1 MKLLLIDGN
10 SLLNR
15 AFYAMPLL
23 STPDGRYTNAVYGFT
38 NMLLS
43 AIEQTQPTHAA
54 VAFDRRE
61 PTFRHKQYPLYKQG
75 RKPMPDELAQQFP
88 LLREVLECMNIS
100 TIDLAGYEADDLIGT
115 LSRICQE
122 SGGECVILSGDKD
135 NLQLVSD
142 LTTVWITRKGIS
154 QTEKF
159 SPEYLKQA
167 MGLIPSQIIDYKAL
181 AGDSSDNIP
190 GVQGVGEKTALKLL
204 DEYKTVENILD
215 NSDSIKGKLGERIRQ
230 NKESAILSKHL
241 ATINRNVPITFS
253 MEDCIYR
260 APDASSLRKLF
271 TELEFK
277 SLLSK
282 LPEAPTDTL
291 EPTASFTTPATEQI
305 SEVTLSLLNSKFT
318 KNVVAMYFSSEES
331 ALYIAED
338 EKNQIRIPLM
348 LNFAFEG
355 ILPDLLYPIIEQFLK
370 DKRVISYD
378 CKSLMHEFGFSFE
391 LEGDIMVAEYL
402 LDSLKGS
409 YPFDDILAKYNV
421 EPCAS
426 ALVYIHLMQ
435 KSALASQGM
444 TALYTDI
451 ELPLTCVLYD
461 MEVYGFNVDCT
472 ILKNLGVIFGE
483 RLDLLCK
490 TIYDLAGETFNINS
504 PKQLGEI
511 LFEKLGLPHGRKT
524 KTGYSTSIEV
534 LQSLENCHAIIS
546 PIMEYRQLQKLK
558 STYIDAMVVLPDS
571 SGRIHS
577 SFNQTVTATGRIS
590 STEPNLQNI
599 PVRTE
604 LGRHIRKAFTAKEGC
619 VLIDGDYSQIELR
632 VLAHLANDTT
642 LKNAFLNNEDIHL
655 ATAASVFDIP
665 KEQVTKEQR
674 SAAKAV
680 NFGIVYGIS
689 DYGLSQNIG
698 VSVREAG
705 KYIKDYLDK
714 FPGVRAFMD
723 SAKAEAKLSGFA
735 STMMGR
741 RRPCPE
747 LTSSNYNTRSFGER
761 VAMNTPVQGS
771 AADIIKLA
779 MVKVSKALKQS
790 NMRTRLI
797 LQVHDELLLEAPID
811 EQEQAAAL
819 LKQCMQECCTLSVPL
834 TVDCNVGTSWYET
847 K

>member
-43 AIEQTQPTHAA
+43 AIEQIQPTHAA

-61 PTFRHKQYPLYKQG
+61 PTFRHKEYALYKQG
-75 RKPMPDELAQQFP
+75 RKPMPDELAEQFP
-88 LLREVLECMNIS
+88 LLREVLECMNVS

-115 LSRICQE
+115 LSRICE
-122 SGGECVILSGDKD
+122 CSDGECVILSGDKD
-135 NLQLVSD
+135 NLQLVSNA
-142 LTTVWITRKGIS
+142 TSVWITRKGIS

-159 SPEYLKQA
+159 SPSYLSET
-167 MGLIPSQIIDYKAL
+167 MGLTPEQIIDYKAL
-181 AGDSSDNIP
+181 AGDTSDNIP
-190 GVQGVGEKTALKLL
+190 GIPGVGEKTALKLL
-204 DEYKTVENILD
+204 YEYKTVESILEH
-215 NSDSIKGKLGERIRQ
+215 SDSVKGKLGERIRE
-230 NKESAILSKHL
+230 NKDSAVLSKRL
-241 ATINRNVPITFS
+241 ATINRFVPITFT

-260 APDASSLRKLF
+260 APDTSALRKLF

-277 SLLSK
+277 SLLAK
-282 LPEAPTDTL
+282 LPEAQQEEQTL
-291 EPTASFTTPATEQI
+291 KDDFVPPVTREE
-305 SEVTLSLLNSKFT
+305 SEVTSDMLRSSFPK
-318 KNVVAMYFSSEES
+318 KVVALYFSSEES
-331 ALYIAED
+331 AIYIAQD
-338 EKNQIRIPLM
+338 KQTQLRIPIM

-355 ILPDLLYPIIEQFLK
+355 MPPDLLYPILEQFLK
-370 DKRVISYD
+370 DKAVISYD
-378 CKSLMHEFGFSFE
+378 CKSLMHELGFRFE

-409 YPFDDILAKYNV
+409 YPLEDILSKYDLP
-421 EPCAS
+421 PCAS
-426 ALVYIHLMQ
+426 ALLHINELE
-435 KSALASQGM
+435 KNALASQGM
-444 TALYTDI
+444 TSLYTDI
-451 ELPLTCVLYD
+451 ELPLTSVLYD
-461 MEVYGFNVDCT
+461 MELCGFNVDCT
-472 ILKNLGVIFGE
+472 ILKKLGVIFGE
-483 RLDLLCK
+483 RLDELCR

-524 KTGYSTSIEV
+524 KTGYSTNIEV

-632 VLAHLANDTT
+632 VLAHLANDDT
-642 LKNAFLNNEDIHL
+642 LKNAFLNNEDIHT
-655 ATAASVFDIP
+655 ATAASVFDVP
-665 KEQVTKEQR
+665 VHQVTKEQR

-723 SAKAEAKLSGFA
+723 RAKAEAKLNGFA
-735 STMMGR
+735 CTMMGR

-779 MVKVSKALKQS
+779 MVKVSRALKES
-790 NMRTRLI
+790 GLRTRLI
-797 LQVHDELLLEAPID
+797 LQVHDELLLEAPIN

-819 LKQCMQECCTLSVPL
+819 LKKCMQECCALSVPL
-834 TVDCNVGTSWYET
+834 TVDCNTGTSWYET